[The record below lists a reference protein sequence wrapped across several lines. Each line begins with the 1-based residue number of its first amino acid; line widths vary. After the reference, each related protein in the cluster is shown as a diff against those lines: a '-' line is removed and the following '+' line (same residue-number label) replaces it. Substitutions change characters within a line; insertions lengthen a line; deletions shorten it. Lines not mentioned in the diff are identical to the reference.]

1 MVTSRRGK
9 VPVTGENQVCIGTY
23 VLACFV
29 QYGVKQTD
37 RVFSLS
43 LSFMMPLMN
52 DTRLETVIE
61 RKQKK
66 KRNSNT
72 ESTDQ
77 TR

>member
-1 MVTSRRGK
+1 
-9 VPVTGENQVCIGTY
+9 
-23 VLACFV
+23 
-29 QYGVKQTD
+29 
-37 RVFSLS
+37 
-43 LSFMMPLMN
+43 MMPLMN